1 MRRRP
6 EGCVFEEGVIT
17 MASPPFTAQWHART
31 TYTFALLRRPCAAIF
46 LLVVI
51 LVTAACG
58 GASGSASGSGSSS
71 TPQVIKIGS
80 IHPLTGALAGDGK
93 QMDEAVKMAID
104 DINASG
110 GIKSLGGARLAID
123 SVDTQGDPNV
133 AQSEAQRLVNDG
145 VAAMVG
151 TYQSDATAEVA
162 KVAERARIPLV
173 IDVTAADDIMQQG
186 YRFSFRIQP
195 NATAMGTYGARYLKA
210 ISDAAGSP
218 VKTVAYIHEGSDF
231 GTSVFKAFQAEAAK
245 EGIQVVKEIKYN
257 AFNVSDLTLELTQ
270 LKAANPDVIAAT
282 GYYKDSLLVA
292 QNAAAVMP
300 HVKAMYGVANGAFD
314 LPQFPKDAGK
324 AGSFYFS
331 SNYHWN
337 ALSSD
342 ANKIRSEFQ
351 AKYNDEM
358 RTPAVFSYV
367 AVQVIA
373 NALERA
379 RSTDAQA
386 LRNAIAQTS
395 LNTSIFPFS
404 GPIEFDSH
412 GENKNAQ
419 PILMQVQ
426 NGNVMQVYPDQY
438 AQAKPIFPATPWS
451 GGTK

>member
-1 MRRRP
+1 M
-6 EGCVFEEGVIT
+6 T
-17 MASPPFTAQWHART
+17 MASPPFTMQRRNNKQHAWMTRMGAFLGGPRT
-31 TYTFALLRRPCAAIF
+31 AIF
-46 LLVVI
+46 LLVVL

-58 GASGSASGSGSSS
+58 GTSGSSS
-71 TPQVIKIGS
+71 AGGSSATPQVIKIGS

-104 DINASG
+104 DINAAG
-110 GIKSLGGARLAID
+110 GIKSMGGAKLAID

-133 AQSEAQRLVNDG
+133 AQNEAQRLVNDG

-162 KVAERARIPLV
+162 KVAERAQIPLV
-173 IDVTAADDIMQQG
+173 IDVTAADDILQQG
-186 YRFSFRIQP
+186 YKYTFRIQP
-195 NATAMGTYGARYLKA
+195 NATEMGTYGARYLKA
-210 ISDAAGSP
+210 ISDAAGVS
-218 VKTVAYIHEGSDF
+218 VKTVGYIHEESDF
-231 GTSVFKAFQAEAAK
+231 GTSVFKAFQAEAAR

-257 AFNVSDLTLELTQ
+257 AFNVSDLTLELAQ

-300 HVKAMYGVANGAFD
+300 NVKAMYGVANGAFD
-314 LPQFPKDAGK
+314 LPQFPGDAGK
-324 AGSFYFS
+324 AGNFYFS

-337 ALSSD
+337 ANSSD

-373 NALERA
+373 DALERA
-379 RSTDAQA
+379 KSANPQA
-386 LRNAIAQTS
+386 LRDAIAQTS

-404 GPIEFDSH
+404 GPIQFDSN

-419 PILMQVQ
+419 PIVMQVQ
-426 NGNVMQVYPDQY
+426 NGSVVQVYPDQY